1 MERLEE
7 LHKVASSVTFQ
18 GSDTLKNVLLYV
30 GRRSLQSP
38 TAAIKEYE
46 IATQVLGRSEDFD
59 SQADSIVRVTMNRL
73 RQRLAEYYRTEGS
86 EDECIVDIPKG
97 HYRVFFHDPKVA
109 EPGWPVK
116 DGASAGG
123 AVRTGRSVS
132 NDVVS
137 AHSPHF

>member
-7 LHKVASSVTFQ
+7 LHKVASSGTFQ

-73 RQRLAEYYRTEGS
+73 RQKLAEYYRTEGS

-97 HYRVFFHDPKVA
+97 HYRVFSTTPKRRNR
-109 EPGWPVK
+109 
-116 DGASAGG
+116 AG
-123 AVRTGRSVS
+123 R
-132 NDVVS
+132 
-137 AHSPHF
+137 